1 MEPQT
6 VVAYLKRIPGLAD
19 LDETG
24 EQELLRLVP
33 HVEERI
39 YQSGDTLLH
48 HWEASAWTLVIVEGQ
63 VSVQRIEE
71 TSEGTKLLTTEVG
84 EGEVLGRWG
93 LQIAAFEPVTAT
105 ALTDV
110 TCLRVAFR
118 DLVRVYDRS
127 PYLREHLDGPLRPAY
142 LVSILRSLPL
152 FQNLDDRAGEL
163 ELRQVAN
170 LAHDQYYEDGEWL
183 FRQGEVSDRLI
194 YVVSGLVELTAVT
207 PEGYTHK
214 LGTLTA
220 GQYAGETGLL
230 IGDFHDAT
238 ATARGYAR
246 VIYLLRE
253 EFHSLLERRPYLER
267 RLHMSPE
274 VARRYRLRTFDW
286 LRDDEWVVSVVQ
298 RHWSRLFLQ
307 TWNLVLLILLL
318 TPLVV
323 SLLSSGTRLLII
335 VGAILCL
342 PLLGLILAAVW
353 RYINWRDDF
362 FVVTTQRVVHIER
375 TGPFNAQHEETPLDN
390 IQDIYEV
397 QPGFMAN
404 LLNYG
409 NLVLQTAGETVEI
422 DMSYV
427 PAPDALRRLISEQME
442 RIRARNVLRTRGQIR
457 ELLARRLQRLDI
469 SAEESYQAEEET
481 EADSSRPG
489 GALFTIW
496 AAIREF
502 LFPPSWVVSG
512 DGSTVIWRR
521 FWLPGFIRTLP
532 IFLGFVVASVG
543 GGVLLSRTVARE
555 GFPLW
560 TFAWLLLE
568 IGLLSALLWMLEDW
582 RNDYFQLTPTHVILV
597 ERLPML
603 LRESRHEARLDRIQN
618 LSYEIPSLTARL
630 LKYGHVQFETAGTE
644 GKFQLQYVRH
654 PAKVQITISNRQH
667 QYRQKQQQMEAQRH
681 QEELLT
687 WFSSYDSLRHT

>member
-1 MEPQT
+1 MEPLA
-6 VVAYLKRIPGLAD
+6 VVSYLKKIPGLAK
-19 LDETG
+19 LDEEG
-24 EQELLRLVP
+24 ERELLRLVP
-33 HVEERI
+33 HVEERT

-48 HWEASAWTLVIVEGQ
+48 HWEASARTLIIVEGQ

-71 TSEGTKLLTTEVG
+71 TPEGTKLLTTERG
-84 EGEVLGRWG
+84 AGDVLGRWG
-93 LQIAAFEPVTAT
+93 LQVAAFEPITAT

-110 TCLRVAFR
+110 VCLQIAFR

-142 LVSILRSLPL
+142 LISTLRTLPL
-152 FQNLDDRAGEL
+152 FQNFDNRAGEL
-163 ELRQVAN
+163 ELRQVAK
-170 LAHDQYYEDGEWL
+170 LVHDQYYQDGEWL

-207 PEGYTHK
+207 PEGYTRK

-220 GQYAGETGLL
+220 GHFAGETGLL

-253 EFHSLLERRPYLER
+253 EFRSLLERRPYLER
-267 RLHMSPE
+267 RLYMSPD

-286 LRDDEWVVSVVQ
+286 IRDDEWVVSVIQ
-298 RHWSRLFLQ
+298 RHWSRLLLQ
-307 TWNLVLLILLL
+307 TWNLTLLVLLLA
-318 TPLVV
+318 PLVV
-323 SLLSSGTRLLII
+323 TLLTSGTRPLMLI
-335 VGAILCL
+335 GGILCL
-342 PLLGLILAAVW
+342 PLLGLILTVLW

-375 TGPFNAQHEETPLDN
+375 TGPFNTQHEETPLDN

-427 PAPDALRRLISEQME
+427 PAPDELRRMISEQME

-457 ELLARRLQRLDI
+457 ELLARRLQRGGV
-469 SAEESYQAEEET
+469 SEEDRPRDVDASDT
-481 EADSSRPG
+481 GVPRADGLLS
-489 GALFTIW
+489 TVW

-502 LFPPSWVVSG
+502 LFPPSWVISG
-512 DGSTVIWRR
+512 DGSTIIWRR
-521 FWLPGFIRTLP
+521 FWLPGFVRTFP
-532 IFLGFVVASVG
+532 IFLGFVVTSIG
-543 GGVLLSRTVARE
+543 GGLLLHRALA
-555 GFPLW
+555 GGGLPLW

-568 IGLLSALLWMLEDW
+568 IGLLAVLLWMLEDW

-618 LSYEIPSLTARL
+618 LSYEIPSIAARF

-644 GKFQLQYVRH
+644 GKFQLHYVRY
-654 PAKVQITISNRQH
+654 PAKVQTTISNRQH
-667 QYRQKQQQMEAQRH
+667 QYRQRLQQMEAQRH